1 METDRYP
8 DKTLEKNPLLTDSA
22 QAVLNMGYLPKH
34 VKQAV
39 DNVLKT
45 KSKILVKTPS

>member
-22 QAVLNMGYLPKH
+22 QAVLIMGYLPKH

-45 KSKILVKTPS
+45 KSKILV